1 MTLSTLARPAVQGR
15 GRLVPLNVVGTRR
28 PHPYYRTV
36 HRIGFSFDNRA
47 RSRSYQDAVNNR
59 WLMRI
64 FPLLLTLILAQST
77 PLLGAPSET
86 RFFEMRTYYA
96 TPGKLDD
103 LLARFR
109 DHTLKIFEKHGMV
122 NIGYWLPETN
132 SENKLIYLL
141 AFPDRDA
148 REKSWKAFF
157 ADPEWQSV
165 AKESERNGKLVAK
178 VESVFLAPTD
188 YSPAVTPQSP
198 EPPRIYELRT
208 YQAAPGKLDVLLA
221 RFRDHTTSLFARHGM
236 AQFGYWTPTEKKDG
250 AGETLIY
257 ILAHKNREAWA
268 ESFQAFR
275 SDPEWVKVKADS
287 EANGSLTVKDGVHSV
302 LMVPTDFSPAK

>member
-1 MTLSTLARPAVQGR
+1 M
-15 GRLVPLNVVGTRR
+15 
-28 PHPYYRTV
+28 
-36 HRIGFSFDNRA
+36 
-47 RSRSYQDAVNNR
+47 
-59 WLMRI
+59 LMRI
-64 FPLLLTLILAQST
+64 FQLLLVMLLVQGSNLLAGQN
-77 PLLGAPSET
+77 ET

-96 TPGKLDD
+96 APGKLDD

-141 AFPDRDA
+141 AFPSRDA
-148 REKSWKAFF
+148 REKSWKEFF

-165 AKESERNGKLVAK
+165 AKESERNGKLVSK

-188 YSPAVTPQSP
+188 YSPVVTPQSSDN
-198 EPPRIYELRT
+198 PRLYELRT
-208 YQAAPGKLDVLLA
+208 YQASPGKLDALLA
-221 RFRDHTTSLFARHGM
+221 RFRDHTTALFAKHGM

-257 ILAHKNREAWA
+257 ILAHKNHEAWA
-268 ESFQAFR
+268 ESFKAFR
-275 SDPEWVKVKADS
+275 SDPEWVKVKAET
-287 EANGSLTVKDGVHSV
+287 EANGSLTIKDGVHSV
-302 LMVPTDFSPAK
+302 SMIPTDFSPAK